1 MIKKLLLSFAAIAT
15 FSTSASF
22 AQCTPDI
29 SCIPG
34 STGYGVCPDSTTGL
48 PIGTVGVPYSAT
60 VSFKI
65 PTTTDDF
72 GIPGGT
78 LNSVDVVDVDSL
90 APGLTYVCNPGSCS
104 FPGGTN
110 GCIYISGTP
119 IAVHN
124 KKIIVHAM
132 GHATVFGFPTS
143 QPTTNEQYRSVVV
156 APAGIETLD
165 MTKFDVEQNT
175 PNPFNS
181 RSEIRFS
188 STTNTEVEFKVY
200 NLLGAVIYSNNF
212 KADKGVNVIRIEANS
227 FSAGAYMYSIK
238 NGNKTITKRMIVSK

>member
-1 MIKKLLLSFAAIAT
+1 MIKKLLLAFVAIA
-15 FSTSASF
+15 SLGTSASF

-29 SCIPG
+29 SCIPSG
-34 STGYGVCPDSTTGL
+34 TGYGVCPDSATGL
-48 PIGTVGVPYSAT
+48 PIGQVGVPYTAT

-78 LNSVDVVDVDSL
+78 LNSVDVIDVDSL
-90 APGLTYVCNPGSCS
+90 APGLSYVCNPGSCS

-110 GCIYISGTP
+110 GCILISGTP
-119 IAVHN
+119 TAVHN
-124 KKIIVHAM
+124 QQIIVHAM

-143 QPTTNEQYRSVVV
+143 QPTTNEQYRSIVI
-156 APAGIETLD
+156 PAASIETLD
-165 MTKFDVEQNT
+165 MSKFDVQQNT

-188 STTNTEVEFKVY
+188 SVSNAEVEFKVY
-200 NLLGAVIYSNNF
+200 NLLGAVVYSNTF
-212 KADKGVNVIRIEANS
+212 KAERGANTIRIEANS